1 MTGNP
6 RLGRL
11 FAGMI
16 ALLAGG
22 AVVLQ
27 VLLGVESVQA
37 QGRSA
42 LDGVVL
48 VFSYFTVLT
57 NTLVAIVAGA
67 SALLGERNG
76 LLTRAG
82 TRAAAAIYIF
92 VVGAIFA
99 ALLTGLR
106 ETHGLDRLADDTL
119 HRVVPVLFVLYWLL
133 FVPKGQLRWRDPV
146 AWMLYPLLYVAYS
159 LLYGALSGRYLY
171 PFGDVS
177 VLGYGRALANGAL
190 ILAGFLVLGMIV
202 VAIDR
207 AMAPARST

>member
-1 MTGNP
+1 
-6 RLGRL
+6 
-11 FAGMI
+11 MI

-76 LLTRAG
+76 LLTRPG

-177 VLGYGRALANGAL
+177 VLGYGGALANGLL